1 VSRNPDAPAGRIDA
15 AFTLLLLIV
24 ASWSV
29 VGLVLADLGWF
40 ARPGLVVSG
49 AIAAAVAWAARGELA
64 LARPTP
70 AAALCWAGVWI
81 VLAVALFGRP
91 GEYFT
96 DGSDGSVYLNVG
108 AALDRRGTLRPVEPL
123 AEELASVAPG
133 QDSAAPPTVLRRI
146 GGWIPV
152 ADLFPGA
159 VQIQAGDPRARPDFF
174 HLLPVWIATFDAAA
188 GPPAGTYVSAVF
200 GVLSVL
206 ALWLLCRQLMPL
218 TTANAAALLLTLNFS
233 QIWFA
238 RTTTSEVLTQFFVLS
253 GLTCALGSF
262 TRPSRASG
270 TAAGAAFG
278 LAAATRIDVLVLVTP
293 VVALVLLVAAVERRW
308 SRALSAMAVSL
319 TLVTALAVAHALVIA
334 RPYTLRIVFL
344 AATSPKVGSRGLLS
358 AVGLLAGGGAIWWAY
373 RRWHASSV
381 WRRMTRLAAAIVVLV
396 LAARLLP
403 IVVTGPL
410 SMLLTPWG
418 VGLGLLGAVLML
430 GKDRSP
436 AAMLL
441 AGIFLASLLVYGE
454 SPRDRTA
461 MPMLFRRYVPV
472 VVPLAVCLA
481 AYVAAE
487 ILSRAPLLP
496 HPPDFI
502 PAGLAKLFATKS
514 RQIVEAAPMLGVYQQ
529 FAEFAA
535 SLPAGALIVT
545 DGTTPSHL
553 GLTLH
558 DAFGFDVLVIQRME
572 GAAAAIRG
580 LVVRR
585 HAAGRPVYL
594 LVGIDSGGTPSVSAD
609 DLSAIQVLP
618 ARHWTLHEDQLESTT
633 REFPS
638 VITTVTIPLAL
649 YRLVPAP
656 PARLPLQLEIG
667 DDDASVRVDGFYGP
681 ETMGTA
687 SGRWTR
693 DTATI
698 ALPQVD
704 APDTALMLRLRLAA
718 PRPSG
723 MPSPAPTVEIDGES
737 LGATPP
743 LTPAFEEVVLPV
755 PPAIQEHI
763 ARAPTHLVIRA
774 PTFVPAEHGSTG
786 DTRQLGVAVDWVM
799 LEAR

>member
-1 VSRNPDAPAGRIDA
+1 VSPNRDAPAGRIDA
-15 AFTLLLLIV
+15 AFTLLLLTV

-40 ARPGLVVSG
+40 ARPGLVISG
-49 AIAAAVAWAARGELA
+49 VIAAAVAWAARRELIG
-64 LARPTP
+64 ARPTP

-81 VLAVALFGRP
+81 VLAAVLFARP

-108 AALDRRGTLRPVEPL
+108 TALDRQGTLRPIEPV
-123 AEELASVAPG
+123 AEELASIAPG
-133 QDSAAPPTVLRRI
+133 EDADAPAVLRRI
-146 GGWIPV
+146 GGWLPV

-174 HLLPVWIATFDAAA
+174 HLLPVWIATFEAAA

-238 RTTTSEVLTQFFVLS
+238 RTTTSEVLTQFFVLG
-253 GLTCALGSF
+253 GLTCALASF

-270 TAAGAAFG
+270 AAAGAAFG

-308 SRALSAMAVSL
+308 NRALSAMTVSL
-319 TLVTALAVAHALVIA
+319 ILVTALALAHALVIA
-334 RPYTLRIVFL
+334 RPYTLRIVFF
-344 AATSPKVGSRGLLS
+344 AATSPKIGSRGLLS
-358 AVGLLAGGGAIWWAY
+358 AVGLLAGGGAVWWAY
-373 RRWHASSV
+373 RRWRASPV
-381 WRRMTRLAAAIVVLV
+381 WRRMTRVAAGIVVLV

-418 VGLGLLGAVLML
+418 VGLGLFGVVLML
-430 GKDRSP
+430 WKDRSP
-436 AAMLL
+436 AAMLI

-481 AYVAAE
+481 AYVAAD
-487 ILSRAPLLP
+487 IRARAPRLRHVALA
-496 HPPDFI
+496 I
-502 PAGLAKLFATKS
+502 PALLAMLFVTHS
-514 RQIVEAAPMLGVYQQ
+514 RPIVAAAPMRGVYRQ

-558 DAFGFDVLVIQRME
+558 DTFGFDVLVIQQMQ
-572 GAAAAIRG
+572 GVAATIHG

-585 HAAGRPVYL
+585 HAEGRPVYL
-594 LVGIDSGGTPSVSAD
+594 LVGIDSGGTPRVSAD
-609 DLSAIQVLP
+609 DLATIHVLP
-618 ARHWTLHEDQLESTT
+618 ARHWTLHEAQLESTT

-638 VITTVTIPLAL
+638 VITTVATPLAL
-649 YRLVPAP
+649 YRLVPALP
-656 PARLPLQLEIG
+656 TRLPLQLEIG
-667 DDDASVRVDGFYGP
+667 EDDASVRVDGFYGP

-687 SGRWTR
+687 SGRWTG

-698 ALPQVD
+698 ALPQVN
-704 APDTALMLRLRLAA
+704 APDTPLVLRLRLAA
-718 PRPSG
+718 PRPEG
-723 MPSPAPTVEIDGES
+723 LPSPAPTVEIDGQS

-743 LTPAFEEVVLPV
+743 LTPGFEEVVLPV
-755 PPAIQEHI
+755 PPAIQEHL

-774 PTFVPAEHGSTG
+774 PTFVPAEHGPTG